1 MKTVCFL
8 GDSITRRG
16 YWLAEIFEHLRKQG
30 IVVWN
35 CGVSGDSAAGA
46 IHRVYADCLNRTPDT
61 VVIMFG
67 INDVLRTPHGIGEK
81 EESRL
86 RNYTKSM
93 RTLTE
98 MLQKAGV
105 DIIFCTPTP
114 LLDTGDG
121 HDNDGL
127 SRAADIVQELAR
139 EKDVP
144 CVDFLSYLL
153 PLAGKE
159 YAMLPDNVHPRPE
172 SHHYMAQFFMKELG
186 WINKMD
192 PTPFLPMNE
201 QAQARFDIDQKVRE
215 IYFLEWN
222 QMIGERIKRKM
233 THADFLALAEERLNT
248 AKAEGDET
256 KIRWYTFF
264 LEHFENKSEYE
275 EELVRR
281 TMEMAN
287 IKNQF

>member
-1 MKTVCFL
+1 MKTICFL

-35 CGVSGDSAAGA
+35 CGVSGDSATGA
-46 IHRVYADCLNRTPDT
+46 IHRVYTDCLNRTPDT
-61 VVIMFG
+61 VVVMFG

-81 EESRL
+81 QEARL
-86 RNYTKSM
+86 EKYTKSM
-93 RTLTE
+93 YTLTD

-105 DIIFCTPTP
+105 DIILCTPTP
-114 LLDTGDG
+114 LLETGDG

-127 SRAADIVQELAR
+127 LRAAEIVRGLAR
-139 EKDVP
+139 EKGFP

-153 PLAGKE
+153 PMAGKE
-159 YAMLPDNVHPRPE
+159 YAMLPDNVHPQPE

-186 WINKMD
+186 WIDEMD
-192 PTPFLPMNE
+192 LTPFLPMNE
-201 QAQARFDIDQKVRE
+201 VAQARFDIDQKLRE

-222 QMIGERIKRKM
+222 QMFSERVSRKM
-233 THADFLALAEERLNT
+233 THADFLALAEERLAA
-248 AKAEGDET
+248 AKEANDET

-264 LEHFENKSEYE
+264 LAHFDNKLEYE

-287 IKNQF
+287 NK

>member
-35 CGVSGDSAAGA
+35 CGVSGDNATSCL
-46 IHRVYADCLNRTPDT
+46 HRVYTDCLNRTPDT
-61 VVIMFG
+61 VVVMFG

-81 EESRL
+81 QEARL
-86 RNYTKSM
+86 EKYEKSM
-93 RTLTE
+93 HTLTD

-105 DIIFCTPTP
+105 DIILCTPTP
-114 LLDTGDG
+114 LLETGDG

-127 SRAADIVQELAR
+127 LRAAEIVRGLAR
-139 EKDVP
+139 KKGFP

-159 YAMLPDNVHPRPE
+159 YAMLPDNVHPQPE

-186 WINKMD
+186 WIDEMD

-201 QAQARFDIDQKVRE
+201 QAQARFDIDQRLRE

-222 QMIGERIKRKM
+222 QMFSHRSNPEI
-233 THADFLALAEERLNT
+233 THADMRALAEERLAA
-248 AKAEGDET
+248 AKETSDET
-256 KIRWYTFF
+256 KIRWYTYY
-264 LEHFENKSEYE
+264 LENVEHKLTYE
-275 EELVRR
+275 AELVKR

-287 IKNQF
+287 NKS